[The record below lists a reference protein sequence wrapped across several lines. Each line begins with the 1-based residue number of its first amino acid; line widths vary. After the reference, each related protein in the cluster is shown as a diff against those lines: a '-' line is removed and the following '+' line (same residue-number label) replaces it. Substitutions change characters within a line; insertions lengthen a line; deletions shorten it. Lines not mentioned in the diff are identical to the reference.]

1 MGLLTDGGEGAERL
15 PLPKIC
21 HAYLTMVKLDT
32 VIPYLREIQKI
43 CESRDTRLEFCRY
56 QHFLAGNSQ
65 FYDVEKYRQRFHFD
79 T

>member
-1 MGLLTDGGEGAERL
+1 MGLLTDGGDGAERL

-56 QHFLAGNSQ
+56 QHFFAGNQ
-65 FYDVEKYRQRFHFD
+65 PILRCREIQTKIPF
-79 T
+79 